1 LAEAL
6 GVTHIRRTIGGV
18 RGSAMTED
26 IVHAQEIGLKGAEKG
41 AGLEIGATVTVT
53 AIVIGQ
59 IGIEMVGEQGT
70 EI

>member
-6 GVTHIRRTIGGV
+6 GVTYIRRTIGGV
-18 RGSAMTED
+18 RGPVTTED

-41 AGLEIGATVTVT
+41 AGLEIGVTGT
-53 AIVIGQ
+53 AIAIGQ